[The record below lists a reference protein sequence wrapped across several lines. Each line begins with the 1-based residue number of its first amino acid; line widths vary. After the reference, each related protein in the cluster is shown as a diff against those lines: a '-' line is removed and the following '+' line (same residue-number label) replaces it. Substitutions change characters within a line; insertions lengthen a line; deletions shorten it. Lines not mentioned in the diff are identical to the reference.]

1 MRSIFGRIVDMAG
14 SYKSAHV
21 LGTSGW
27 KGRKPRA
34 RFTGY
39 HKQMPK
45 ADLKA
50 LTFRLQ
56 REARS

>member
-14 SYKSAHV
+14 THKTARV
-21 LGTSGW
+21 LAASGW
-27 KGRKPRA
+27 KGRKSRS
-34 RFTGY
+34 RIVGY

-50 LTFRLQ
+50 LAFRLQ